1 MSDQVSFQISSI
13 SALFTIVQLIP
24 RMSLRVTKCF
34 FKCPARPNDLLHCA
48 HLCNF
53 SPVWIIMWILRWQTH
68 SNPFLHCW
76 LCAFCIVCLHRM
88 GELVIIQT
96 KCFLALVAFENM
108 FCRLKL
114 QHRTLHEMCPG
125 NTKTEMGRNTV
136 WKMQYCERTNWGRVK
151 RQTGGGA
158 KSALA
163 LNWIDLE
170 RFWQCKSLNWHL
182 CESKKVCKY
191 GATMHIEGSRS
202 LWRKNNPSGGLRSP
216 NPLHSVTHATKI
228 SFDDDDDDFACMQ

>member
-1 MSDQVSFQISSI
+1 
-13 SALFTIVQLIP
+13 
-24 RMSLRVTKCF
+24 
-34 FKCPARPNDLLHCA
+34 
-48 HLCNF
+48 
-53 SPVWIIMWILRWQTH
+53 
-68 SNPFLHCW
+68 
-76 LCAFCIVCLHRM
+76 
-88 GELVIIQT
+88 
-96 KCFLALVAFENM
+96 M
-108 FCRLKL
+108 FCRLTS

-182 CESKKVCKY
+182 PESKKVCKY

-202 LWRKNNPSGGLRSP
+202 LWRKNYPSQLLQRVGWGIWLSADMP
-216 NPLHSVTHATKI
+216 KLVIISHQSKKKGDISKGKKIHPGKIPLYI
-228 SFDDDDDDFACMQ
+228 GDRI

>member
-1 MSDQVSFQISSI
+1 
-13 SALFTIVQLIP
+13 
-24 RMSLRVTKCF
+24 
-34 FKCPARPNDLLHCA
+34 
-48 HLCNF
+48 
-53 SPVWIIMWILRWQTH
+53 
-68 SNPFLHCW
+68 
-76 LCAFCIVCLHRM
+76 
-88 GELVIIQT
+88 
-96 KCFLALVAFENM
+96 M
-108 FCRLKL
+108 FCRLTS
-114 QHRTLHEMCPG
+114 QHRTVHEMCPG

-202 LWRKNNPSGGLRSP
+202 LWRKNYPSQGLRSP
-216 NPLHSVTHATKI
+216 NPLQRVGWGTWLGNPSQCNVVMQVLLPGGQMCNQCKWHQFETKFATK
-228 SFDDDDDDFACMQ
+228 CKQ

>member
-1 MSDQVSFQISSI
+1 
-13 SALFTIVQLIP
+13 
-24 RMSLRVTKCF
+24 
-34 FKCPARPNDLLHCA
+34 
-48 HLCNF
+48 
-53 SPVWIIMWILRWQTH
+53 
-68 SNPFLHCW
+68 
-76 LCAFCIVCLHRM
+76 
-88 GELVIIQT
+88 
-96 KCFLALVAFENM
+96 M
-108 FCRLKL
+108 FCRLTS

-182 CESKKVCKY
+182 PESKKVCKY

-202 LWRKNNPSGGLRSP
+202 LWRKNYPSGGVRSS
-216 NPLHSVTHATKI
+216 NWLSSQLENLTRLGGTMAHYCITACSEVYSLASNLQALLEFSHSLSLFIYQCFSSIGK
-228 SFDDDDDDFACMQ
+228 F